1 MYLVRTKKGFLY
13 IFRDK
18 PILHMKESGER
29 IYYGKQMRFVDEMF
43 PEVTYENSPVEMEVS
58 LKLNE

>member
-18 PILHMKESGER
+18 PVLQMKESGER

>member
-1 MYLVRTKKGFLY
+1 
-13 IFRDK
+13 
-18 PILHMKESGER
+18 MKESGER